1 MSNPMNVMYAAKR
14 ILQNYKSLDV
24 LYLNNSII
32 NIDHFNWDVMREAFL
47 TFRLPYFCSTGRTSE
62 NGKNFVTVKG
72 SGTTDLGFSR
82 DFCLQVLSP
91 FILVMELKDL
101 LKEAELPGRVVW
113 TGSTTCN
120 RADFS
125 FFDPQHVQSENSF
138 YGQITKKDNGEYIG
152 DYSQGNISIANPTRD
167 ATMMVEA
174 ATLWAQLG
182 TDIAAKAEEVQA

>member
-14 ILQNYKSLDV
+14 ILQNYQSLDV

-91 FILVMELKDL
+91 FILVMELKGFWIIGILRVIYELVKNML
-101 LKEAELPGRVVW
+101 LNGAMEKRLAEKKEG
-113 TGSTTCN
+113 
-120 RADFS
+120 
-125 FFDPQHVQSENSF
+125 
-138 YGQITKKDNGEYIG
+138 
-152 DYSQGNISIANPTRD
+152 
-167 ATMMVEA
+167 
-174 ATLWAQLG
+174 
-182 TDIAAKAEEVQA
+182 